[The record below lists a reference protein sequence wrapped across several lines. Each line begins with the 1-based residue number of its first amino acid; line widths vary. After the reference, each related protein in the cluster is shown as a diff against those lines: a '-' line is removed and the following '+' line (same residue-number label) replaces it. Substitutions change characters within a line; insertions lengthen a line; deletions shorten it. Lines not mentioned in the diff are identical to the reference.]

1 MRNAIVNFKASAVA
15 NLQSVMGAGAEL
27 DVLQNVT
34 EFNRALQRGGVY
46 DKVLFWHPYP
56 VEADEDQSVLIEHSE
71 ALEEM
76 NTLLQHSSE
85 PPEVW
90 IMEKTREACAYDYER
105 LGAIVDLVIVHAQSK
120 GALGPI
126 LQCALSATV
135 SSVKV
140 KRNLVGLY
148 DAEEY
153 EIPET
158 GYKISY
164 VLTQDEMYKCLYN
177 SNMFKTKGTRAVVE
191 SIILGIAAVIFF
203 TIYFTTTSQYNH
215 YNLIFGIISLV
226 TIAII
231 WIVPHIYL
239 KRMSAMMADGKTIE
253 AEIYPTHIDIG
264 RNDGKWSI
272 ELDGKAQIQEFDN
285 IIMIFTDH
293 DRAFAIPE
301 RVIEPDV
308 YNEVRA
314 ILMSGTDPDEEE

>member
-1 MRNAIVNFKASAVA
+1 MKDTDDSIKPSGD
-15 NLQSVMGAGAEL
+15 S
-27 DVLQNVT
+27 
-34 EFNRALQRGGVY
+34 
-46 DKVLFWHPYP
+46 
-56 VEADEDQSVLIEHSE
+56 DEEIE
-71 ALEEM
+71 
-76 NTLLQHSSE
+76 
-85 PPEVW
+85 
-90 IMEKTREACAYDYER
+90 IK
-105 LGAIVDLVIVHAQSK
+105 
-120 GALGPI
+120 
-126 LQCALSATV
+126 
-135 SSVKV
+135 
-140 KRNLVGLY
+140 NLVKELEAAENEDNPEWDGTEGELVSDD

-308 YNEVRA
+308 YNEIRA
-314 ILMSGTDPDEEE
+314 ILMSGTEPDEDE